1 MSTGDA
7 KTNRPVVLAFL
18 MTTMALGSIEGT
30 IVATAMPSI
39 VSTLGGFELFS
50 WVFSAYLL
58 TQAVFTPISGSLAD
72 TLGRKPVLLVSIAV
86 FLVASAACGFA
97 DSMPQLIAFRF
108 VQGVGAA
115 GINTMV
121 VTRDGR
127 RIKTTSVN
135 YIGEGYHYVLGVNF
149 DTTAI
154 HAADAILRDLDMAD
168 GDFDASPL
176 ADKKLSE
183 AFDRCLSVIGKP
195 VAELTKRERMQIV
208 SMLDDGGLFSI
219 QKAVPYVSERFGV
232 SRFTVYNYLN
242 EIRNCQR

>member
-1 MSTGDA
+1 MRETLLDALCRTAAALAEMFGRNCETVVHDFSNADCRIAAIYNGHVSGRTLSST
-7 KTNRPVVLAFL
+7 
-18 MTTMALGSIEGT
+18 ET
-30 IVATAMPSI
+30 IYGVTIS
-39 VSTLGGFELFS
+39 SEDCKELI
-50 WVFSAYLL
+50 
-58 TQAVFTPISGSLAD
+58 P
-72 TLGRKPVLLVSIAV
+72 
-86 FLVASAACGFA
+86 
-97 DSMPQLIAFRF
+97 DSDYVNA
-108 VQGVGAA
+108 
-115 GINTMV
+115 MV

-135 YIGEGYHYVLGVNF
+135 YIGEDYHYVLGVNF

-195 VAELTKRERMQIV
+195 VAELTKRERLQIV
-208 SMLDDGGLFSI
+208 SMLNDGGLFSI

-242 EIRNCQR
+242 EIKN